1 MDAELKKK
9 HGKKKIL
16 LNKIKK
22 RQDELKSSVEYKFH
36 M

>member
-9 HGKKKIL
+9 HGEKEIF

-22 RQDELKSSVEYKFH
+22 RQDELKGSVV
-36 M
+36 